1 MSSAWGRRPAAPDCR
16 SPASCLERGGYA
28 AVPRTSAFPR
38 FRGSSALARGKKR
51 KHSPGLPLRR
61 REDTW
66 PTRVLLFSS
75 LLFSSLLFSSFSSLL
90 FSSLLWVQVH
100 SGPGPLGSWAHLDT
114 GAQDTLGPGHS
125 WAQSPLGA
133 WPTRAQ
139 SPLGPG
145 PTRALAH
152 LGPGPLE
159 PRAHLGPHYRDSPLL
174 PQGLL
179 TPFGFGRGLPS
190 WLALVVAPA
199 SASGPP
205 TFPSRGGTSRI
216 LRGRRSSSTLWK
228 QAESLAP
235 LGPGLGKPFAIDGIA
250 RCFPLGPA

>member
-1 MSSAWGRRPAAPDCR
+1 MPLSRAHRRFLG
-16 SPASCLERGGYA
+16 SGGLRPLLG
-28 AVPRTSAFPR
+28 V
-38 FRGSSALARGKKR
+38 KKKNTLQVYR
-51 KHSPGLPLRR
+51 YDDEKTLGPLGF
-61 REDTW
+61 
-66 PTRVLLFSS
+66 FSS
-75 LLFSSLLFSSFSSLL
+75 LLFSSLLFSSLL

-228 QAESLAP
+228 LADCLAP
-235 LGPGLGKPFAIDGIA
+235 LGPGLGKSS
-250 RCFPLGPA
+250 L